1 MVEAQMGLKGI
12 ETSDNPNKGGTTK
25 ALRFSSLLDEK
36 RFLLCWRDIKTMSID
51 VQQVTQNQAGM
62 SAKKRVFSGVQPTG
76 NIHIGNYLGAIRNWA
91 ANQAEYDNIFC
102 IVDLHAITLP
112 IDPKELHSN
121 TRKLAALYLACG
133 LDTRYC
139 KLFIQSHVRQH
150 AELSWILECFT
161 PMGWLNR
168 MTQFKAKAGESA
180 ESVST
185 GLYCYPVLMA
195 CDILLY
201 QTHYVPV
208 GDDQRQHIELTRD
221 LAQRF
226 NSLYQQD
233 VFTVPEGQIRKVGAR
248 IMSLDNPEEKMS
260 KSDPDPASRINLL
273 DEPQAIKK
281 KIARA
286 TTDSERL
293 VAFDPNRP
301 GITNLLTIYQM
312 ITEQSQ
318 QEIEAEFAGKGYGEF
333 KAALTERL
341 VETLAPIQRRYYEL
355 MNDQGE
361 LERILKQGAG
371 EVRPLAEQTI
381 QRAKAVIGLG

>member
-1 MVEAQMGLKGI
+1 
-12 ETSDNPNKGGTTK
+12 
-25 ALRFSSLLDEK
+25 
-36 RFLLCWRDIKTMSID
+36 MSID

-62 SAKKRVFSGVQPTG
+62 PAKKRVFSGVQPTG

-102 IVDLHAITLP
+102 IVDLHAITVP
-112 IDPKELHSN
+112 IEPKELHSN

-168 MTQFKAKAGESA
+168 MTQFKVKAGESA

-226 NSLYQQD
+226 NSLYEQD
-233 VFTVPEGQIRKVGAR
+233 VFTLPEGQIREVGAR

-260 KSDPDPASRINLL
+260 KSDPNPASRINLL

-293 VAFDPNRP
+293 VTFDPKRP
-301 GITNLLTIYQM
+301 GITNLLAIYQM

-341 VETLAPIQRRYYEL
+341 IETLAPIQRRYYEL
-355 MNDQGE
+355 TNDQGE
-361 LERILKQGAG
+361 LERILQQGAD

-381 QRAKAVIGLG
+381 KSVKAVIGLG